1 MKDFLHEYYKTHDLP
16 IQKFNL
22 FGIRDESGIKQDVI
36 NDKLGFFTADEVFIC
51 LGTTDPGVY
60 WTVSKERNK
69 AGTLHL
75 MEGYHDCIWTFGKH
89 KGYDALVNDYKHC
102 KPTRGWRDANY
113 NFVRDVKDI
122 VVCDY
127 YGANFH
133 RMHGNIIVKLIGKY
147 SGACQAVQK
156 PDDFTYIL
164 QQARQ
169 SGESVFS
176 YMLFRADEV
185 LA

>member
-1 MKDFLHEYYKTHDLP
+1 MKDFLPEYYKTHGLP

-36 NDKLGFFTADEVFIC
+36 NDKLGFFTSDEVFIC
-51 LGTTDPGVY
+51 PGTTDPGAY
-60 WTVSKERNK
+60 WTTSKERNP
-69 AGTLHL
+69 AGAFHL
-75 MEGYHDCIWTFGKH
+75 LEGYHDSVWTFGRH
-89 KGYDALVNDYKHC
+89 KGYPALVNNYKEC
-102 KPTRGWRDANY
+102 NPTKGWRDADF
-113 NFVRDVKDI
+113 NFIRGNKDV

-127 YGANFH
+127 FGVNFH
-133 RMHGNIIVKLIGKY
+133 RMHESAIVKLIGKY
-147 SGACQAVQK
+147 SSGCQVVQNPK
-156 PDDFTYIL
+156 DFAYIL